1 MSTLTTFC
9 PRCQRS
15 LDIPMDFDSVI
26 CAGCA
31 TAYTV
36 RRRRNAINLLETGP
50 QADVPPR
57 NRDAIAVIDS
67 RLAEIEQ
74 LIEEAE
80 SEIESLRS
88 IEQSV
93 PLQKGCAFFGLFT
106 MVIVVIV
113 LFMLLGR
120 GYFGSWL
127 FFAAVAAVI
136 LLGLARMRRK
146 LAGSA
151 QLEDLQEDRR
161 GAEHELDELRT
172 ERDRVLRLKASL
184 TPQTPTE

>member
-1 MSTLTTFC
+1 M
-9 PRCQRS
+9 
-15 LDIPMDFDSVI
+15 I

-36 RRRRNAINLLETGP
+36 RRHRNAINLLEAGP
-50 QADVPPR
+50 TPDVPLR
-57 NRDAIAVIDS
+57 SSHAIAVIDS

-74 LIEEAE
+74 LIEETE

-88 IEQSV
+88 RQQSV

-106 MVIVVIV
+106 LVIVVIV

-127 FFAAVAAVI
+127 FFAAVAVVI
-136 LLGLARMRRK
+136 LLGLVRMRRK

-151 QLEDLQEDRR
+151 QLEGLQEDRR
-161 GAEHELDELRT
+161 AAEERLAELRA
-172 ERDRVLRLKASL
+172 ERDRVMRLRASL
-184 TPQTPTE
+184 TPETSNE

>member
-1 MSTLTTFC
+1 
-9 PRCQRS
+9 
-15 LDIPMDFDSVI
+15 MD
-26 CAGCA
+26 AM
-31 TAYTV
+31 
-36 RRRRNAINLLETGP
+36 
-50 QADVPPR
+50 
-57 NRDAIAVIDS
+57 AVIDS

-88 IEQSV
+88 REQSV

-113 LFMLLGR
+113 LFMLLGK

-136 LLGLARMRRK
+136 LLGLVRMRRK

-151 QLEDLQEDRR
+151 QLEGLQEGRR
-161 GAEHELDELRT
+161 AAEERLDELRA
-172 ERDRVLRLKASL
+172 ERERVLRLGESL
-184 TPQTPTE
+184 TLGTSNE